1 MKTIIIETALLA
13 CLFVSIVTKAQNPYI
28 TRADIIAN
36 FDISPDK
43 KQLCF
48 KWWGADAM
56 FKTRVKKMSTQKI
69 LDIDSVNLKK
79 TTMPSEGISFLSDN
93 LILIEKNGA
102 VFSYD
107 IKSHKYSKLF
117 DLPSLWRNSF
127 RSFAVTGDKK
137 GIYLFAYRN
146 IYYANL
152 QSGIRDSICLNK
164 GAFVTDISATANN
177 QVIYGTRE
185 SEKDKNVYQIWSWD
199 GQNQPVN
206 MTDQFSNLIEVPYL
220 VEATSNSDLY
230 IVANTEGVYRFDIST
245 QKATKLID
253 NDKEDPV
260 IMIRVSADN
269 KTIYYL
275 TAFHRT
281 IIETMDMDGR
291 RGEAILF

>member
-1 MKTIIIETALLA
+1 MKSIVIKAVLIG
-13 CLFVSIVTKAQNPYI
+13 CLFASMFAKAQNPFI

-36 FDISPDK
+36 FDISPNN
-43 KQLCF
+43 QQVCC
-48 KWWGADAM
+48 KWWGRDDM
-56 FKTRVKKMSTQKI
+56 FKTRVKNLSTQKI
-69 LDIDSVNLKK
+69 LDIDSVNLKI

-102 VFSYD
+102 IFSYD
-107 IKSHKYSKLF
+107 IKSHEYSKLF
-117 DLPSLWRNSF
+117 DLPGLWRNSF
-127 RSFAVTGDKK
+127 RSFAVTEDKK
-137 GIYLFAYRN
+137 GIYLLAYRN

-152 QSGIRDSICLNK
+152 QSGIQDSICLHK

-177 QVIYGTRE
+177 QLIYGTRE
-185 SEKDKNVYQIWSWD
+185 GGKDKNRYYIWSWD
-199 GQNQPVN
+199 GRSPTVN
-206 MTDQFSNLIEVPYL
+206 LTDQFSKLIKVPYL

-230 IVANTEGVYRFDIST
+230 IVANTEGIYRFDVST

-275 TAFHRT
+275 TAFHRAV
-281 IIETMDMDGR
+281 IETVDMDGR
-291 RGEAILF
+291 RGETILF

>member
-1 MKTIIIETALLA
+1 MKTIIIKTALLA

-56 FKTRVKKMSTQKI
+56 FKTRVKKISEQKV
-69 LDIDSVNLKK
+69 LEIDSVNLKK
-79 TTMPSEGISFLSDN
+79 TVVPSEGISFLSDN
-93 LILIEKNGA
+93 IILTEKKGFI
-102 VFSYD
+102 FSYD
-107 IKSHKYSKLF
+107 MKKGEYSKLF
-117 DLPSLWRNSF
+117 NLPSLWKDNF
-127 RSFAVTGDKK
+127 RCLAVTKDKK
-137 GIYLFAYRN
+137 GLYLLAYRN
-146 IYYANL
+146 IYYADL
-152 QSGIRDSICLNK
+152 QSGIQDSICLNK
-164 GAFVTDISATANN
+164 DVFIMGISTTANN

-245 QKATKLID
+245 QKGTKLID

-281 IIETMDMDGR
+281 IIETMDMDGK

>member
-1 MKTIIIETALLA
+1 MKSIVIKAVLIG
-13 CLFVSIVTKAQNPYI
+13 CLFASMLAKAQNPFI

-36 FDISPDK
+36 FDISPNN
-43 KQLCF
+43 QQVCC

-56 FKTRVKKMSTQKI
+56 FKTRVKNLSTQKI

-102 VFSYD
+102 VFFYD

-230 IVANTEGVYRFDIST
+230 IVANTEGIYRFDIST

-275 TAFHRT
+275 TAFHRAV
-281 IIETMDMDGR
+281 IETVDIDGR
-291 RGEAILF
+291 RGETILF